1 MFIGRARIRYSKV
14 RVGVLGIVCGKT
26 GDKSCSI
33 LIYEVNKNNFITT
46 VSK

>member
-1 MFIGRARIRYSKV
+1 MFIGRAGIRYSKV
-14 RVGVLGIVCGKT
+14 RIGALGVVCSKT